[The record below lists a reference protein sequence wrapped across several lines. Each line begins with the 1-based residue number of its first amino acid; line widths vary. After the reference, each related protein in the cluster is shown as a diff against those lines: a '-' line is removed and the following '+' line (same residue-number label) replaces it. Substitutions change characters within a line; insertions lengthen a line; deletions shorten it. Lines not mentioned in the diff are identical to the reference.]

1 MNTTKVAKRILCVL
15 CLICT
20 LTLLLVACDTK
31 DTTETASETITETE
45 TATATETEADTV
57 KETESETIAETVT
70 ETETGIESEIETETE
85 VETETETETQNETN
99 TAESSVRI
107 MYYNVYGYSKYFSTV
122 PDRLKQQV
130 EMISDEA
137 PDILCVQEFDTLHR
151 GTSKTLL
158 RRKGY
163 TEVPID
169 GEKAVTY
176 ASAGGKN
183 CEAMFYNKDRVKL
196 LESGGEQYP
205 DWVTIDGKK
214 LCSNN
219 GYTKSTTWGVFEEL
233 ATGKQFIVIN
243 THFMWTDTS
252 QLTVEEAN
260 LVRVNNAE
268 RMLDLITRIRS
279 SKDAYAELPVIL
291 GGDLNCQMDKD
302 PFILLSQSLTPAYP
316 VAESY
321 EKIGYYGYKGSYDT
335 TTKEYIYEEPTASD
349 NIIDHV
355 FVDGK
360 LTVKSYLPVKELRAL
375 VTSDHLPWIVEI
387 EL

>member
-1 MNTTKVAKRILCVL
+1 MNITIKTTKRILCVL

-20 LTLLLVACDTK
+20 LTLLLVACDIK

-45 TATATETEADTV
+45 PATETEAETV

-70 ETETGIESEIETETE
+70 ETETETELDT
-85 VETETETETQNETN
+85 ETETETETQNETN

-151 GTSKTLL
+151 GTSKSLL

-176 ASAGGKN
+176 ASAGNKN

-205 DWVTIDGKK
+205 NWVTIDGKK

-243 THFMWTDTS
+243 THFMWTDTD

-279 SKDAYAELPVIL
+279 SKDEYAELPVIF

-302 PFILLSQSLTPAYP
+302 PFILLSQSLTPAYQI
-316 VAESY
+316 AESY

-335 TTKEYIYEEPTASD
+335 TTGEYTYEEPTVSE